1 LPILRMSKSEETIA
15 IMPAVGAS
23 QNTIGESNVNE
34 VNDCNVTNMLT
45 SQAKNRCP
53 YRLHIFLRV
62 LSNVLVEPAISMNLN
77 IILSLPIW
85 LHF

>member
-1 LPILRMSKSEETIA
+1 LPILRMSKSEETMA

-23 QNTIGESNVNE
+23 QNTIGELNVNE
-34 VNDCNVTNMLT
+34 VNDCKVMNMLT
-45 SQAKNRCP
+45 CQAKNRCP

-77 IILSLPIW
+77 IILSVPIW